1 MRLKVLVVDDDV
13 PTLELMREVLISL
26 GVDVHAFRD
35 SELAAALI
43 TQEKFDGIFLDLMM
57 PKVDGFELARQIR
70 RSPSNS
76 RSPIVIVTG
85 RTDRKT
91 MDDAFAAGATF
102 FLHKP
107 VNKANLIR
115 LLNSTRGSMLEE
127 RRRYK
132 RASLRTPVTCRA
144 GAHTFTGL
152 SANLSQSGILFESD
166 GSLKPGSS
174 VRLAF
179 RLPEQKAAL
188 EVEGV
193 VARVDEKRRAG
204 VRFTEISAED
214 RQRLRDLVAS
224 QDTA

>member
-85 RTDRKT
+85 RSDRKT

-102 FLHKP
+102 FLQKP

-132 RASLRTPVTCRA
+132 RISLRTEVGCQS
-144 GAHTFTGL
+144 GSHKFTGL

-179 RLPEQKAAL
+179 RLPEHKAAL

-193 VARVDEKRRAG
+193 VVRVDEKRRAG

>member
-85 RTDRKT
+85 RSDRKT

-102 FLHKP
+102 FLQKP

-132 RASLRTPVTCRA
+132 RASLRTPVTCQA

-179 RLPEQKAAL
+179 RLPEHKAAL